1 MASTNNKQMIKL
13 LGSSTA
19 IMLVAI
25 VSMMGIIKLKNN
37 KIERLEQDVATYSA
51 LADKLSENVD
61 SLSTKAKEDNINHAD
76 QIKGIQST
84 IAQVNNRNKALQA
97 ENANLRKGVRLDLL
111 RVRVRRNG
119 SPIDSTF
126 QEGYKYNNK

>member
-1 MASTNNKQMIKL
+1 MIKL
-13 LGSSTA
+13 LGGTTA
-19 IMLVAI
+19 VMLLAI
-25 VSMMGIIKLKNN
+25 VALTVTTKLKDN
-37 KIERLEQDVATYSA
+37 KIDNLKQDVATYSA
-51 LADKLSENVD
+51 LTTKLSQNID
-61 SLSTKAKEDNINHAD
+61 SLQARTKEDMLNHSD
-76 QIKGIQST
+76 QIKSIQST